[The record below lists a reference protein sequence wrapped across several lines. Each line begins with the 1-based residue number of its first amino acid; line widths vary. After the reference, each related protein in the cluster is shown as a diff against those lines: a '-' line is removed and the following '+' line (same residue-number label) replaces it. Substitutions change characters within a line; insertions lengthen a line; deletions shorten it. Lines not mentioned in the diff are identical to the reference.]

1 MHASACTSR
10 CWQRLLLL
18 RELALHSL
26 ARQVFKC
33 IRDIFCR
40 TRSRH
45 PPTMGFF
52 PNGNPNP
59 NPFTST
65 PSPGSLFGAAAG
77 FGAPRPPPPDAS
89 AGRQYCFGRP
99 QALQPQP
106 ESYTPA
112 VFHAISAPGAT
123 SIVITTA
130 GSTLPATATQPQW
143 SGLPCQS
150 AMMSGISGRVSLPP
164 PFPPPRVHPAL
175 RAPMPPVLAA
185 AVSPLLALTCRQG
198 HGLIR
203 ISGKPAH
210 YGPCPTP
217 SPTPFL

>member
-1 MHASACTSR
+1 
-10 CWQRLLLL
+10 
-18 RELALHSL
+18 
-26 ARQVFKC
+26 
-33 IRDIFCR
+33 
-40 TRSRH
+40 
-45 PPTMGFF
+45 MGFF

-59 NPFTST
+59 NPFTSA
-65 PSPGSLFGAAAG
+65 PSPGSLFSAAAG

-112 VFHAISAPGAT
+112 VFHATAPPPQRLAPPAALLDT
-123 SIVITTA
+123 SF
-130 GSTLPATATQPQW
+130 
-143 SGLPCQS
+143 
-150 AMMSGISGRVSLPP
+150 MMSVISGRVSLPP

-175 RAPMPPVLAA
+175 RAPMPPALAA

-203 ISGKPAH
+203 ISRKPAH
-210 YGPCPTP
+210 YGPCLTP